1 MKIRTDFVT
10 NSSSS
15 SFVIAYR
22 ESSNPLHNTL
32 VKLVIDTNS
41 HYDTSVAHV
50 ITNKEALD
58 KKFLSW
64 FGCSTDTILDVIRR
78 NSDVRS
84 EYNHCVDYLKK
95 GYKIICKSIGYGDG
109 TLQDLIRILATDND
123 DFVMMGDEYED

>member
-1 MKIRTDFVT
+1 MKIRSDFVT

-32 VKLVIDTNS
+32 VRLIIDSNS
-41 HYDTSVAHV
+41 HYDTNVAHV

-84 EYNHCVDYLKK
+84 EYMIAFFIFLTRDMKPM
-95 GYKIICKSIGYGDG
+95 
-109 TLQDLIRILATDND
+109 TLYIFPT
-123 DFVMMGDEYED
+123 